1 MTKRGMR
8 GAALAGVV
16 VLALTAA
23 GCSSNDDGGGSDGGT
38 PATGGTAGTAALT
51 VKDFEFDPGSLAVSS
66 GETTITVTNEGTV
79 EHNFSLDD
87 GSVSQDIDPGESA
100 TVTVNVSADAPFHCK
115 YHTQMTGTLT
125 VG

>member
-1 MTKRGMR
+1 MR
-8 GAALAGVV
+8 GTALAGVV

-23 GCSSNDDGGGSDGGT
+23 ACSSNDDGGNDDGGT
-38 PATGGTAGTAALT
+38 PAAGGTASLT
-51 VKDFEFDPGSLAVSS
+51 VKDFEFDPGSLAVTS

-79 EHNFSLDD
+79 KHNFSLDD
-87 GSVSQDIDPGESA
+87 GSVSQDIEPGESA
-100 TVTVNVSADAPFHCK
+100 TVTVNITADAPFHCK

>member
-1 MTKRGMR
+1 MKERGIR
-8 GAALAGVV
+8 GTALAGVV
-16 VLALTAA
+16 LLALTAA
-23 GCSSNDDGGGSDGGT
+23 ACSSNDDDGGGTGDGTQG
-38 PATGGTAGTAALT
+38 AGSAALT
-51 VKDFEFDPGSLAVSS
+51 VKDFEFDPGSLTVAS
-66 GETTITVTNEGTV
+66 GETTITVTNDGAV

-87 GSVSQDIDPGESA
+87 GSVSQDIEPGESA